1 MAARQPKPP
10 AHGPLRAAF
19 ETTFESDKK
28 LAASKHAALV
38 ALCRLLADQIDG
50 SGAEATN
57 RLTAAYLSALKDVE
71 RVMGGKTPGTQ
82 GGGDAKGAT
91 GGGTLGGLRAIA
103 GGKS

>member
-1 MAARQPKPP
+1 MAAKPT
-10 AHGPLRAAF
+10 HGPLRSAF
-19 ETTFESDKK
+19 EVTFKSDQR
-28 LAASKHAALV
+28 LAAPKHAALI

-82 GGGDAKGAT
+82 GGGDAKGAS
-91 GGGTLGGLRAIA
+91 GGSTLGGLRAIA